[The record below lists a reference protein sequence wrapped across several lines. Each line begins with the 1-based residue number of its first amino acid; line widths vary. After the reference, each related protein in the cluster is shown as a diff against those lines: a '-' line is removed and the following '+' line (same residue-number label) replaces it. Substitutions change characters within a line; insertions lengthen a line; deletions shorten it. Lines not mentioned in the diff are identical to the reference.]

1 MLQRLQLRTDLSSKN
16 GNYGILVAPEL
27 IFKRLNIKLKKLA
40 SWLVLVVVL
49 MSCISNL
56 FQSAGIVLEK
66 SNKMFA
72 TRSMR
77 RKRNGGDQKFR
88 CDTLTWELIADIC
101 FLKVSINTIQ
111 LQK

>member
-27 IFKRLNIKLKKLA
+27 IFKKLNIKLKKLA
-40 SWLVLVVVL
+40 WLVLVVVL

-56 FQSAGIVLEK
+56 FQSAGFNLKEIVLEK

-88 CDTLTWELIADIC
+88 CDTFWE
-101 FLKVSINTIQ
+101 
-111 LQK
+111 